1 MTAVCYY
8 RTIRFVT
15 SRLAPLLGIRPR
27 FPSASQRTRAQAM
40 PSPPASHA
48 APPTTTVATADPTTS
63 TQRTA
68 EARAAF
74 LASLQSVGSQGDA
87 ELQARA
93 QDIHTSAAALA
104 RQDADVAKQ
113 TDGLAQQT
121 AQYQQMADES
131 RGKLKEIGDVQ
142 NWAEMIER
150 DLLVLEE
157 TMRIVDEDAAQG
169 AGGSGKVKGRRR
181 WF

>member
-1 MTAVCYY
+1 MAT
-8 RTIRFVT
+8 
-15 SRLAPLLGIRPR
+15 
-27 FPSASQRTRAQAM
+27 QD
-40 PSPPASHA
+40 
-48 APPTTTVATADPTTS
+48 PPTSD
-63 TQRTA
+63 QRTA

-74 LASLQSVGSQGDA
+74 LASLNSVGSQGDA

-93 QDIHTSAAALA
+93 KDIHTSAAAIA
-104 RQDADVAKQ
+104 RQEADLAKQ
-113 TDGLAQQT
+113 TDVLAQQT
-121 AQYQQMADES
+121 AQYQQIADES

-157 TMRIVDEDAAQG
+157 TMRIADEDAALVSTG
-169 AGGSGKVKGRRR
+169 NGKSKGRRR

>member
-1 MTAVCYY
+1 MATEA
-8 RTIRFVT
+8 
-15 SRLAPLLGIRPR
+15 
-27 FPSASQRTRAQAM
+27 
-40 PSPPASHA
+40 
-48 APPTTTVATADPTTS
+48 PTTPS
-63 TQRTA
+63 QRTA

-74 LASLQSVGSQGDA
+74 LASLNSVGSHGDA

-93 QDIHTSAAALA
+93 KDIHTSAAALA
-104 RQDADVAKQ
+104 RQEDDVAKQ

-121 AQYQQMADES
+121 AQYQQIADES

-157 TMRIVDEDAAQG
+157 TMRIVDDEATQAPP
-169 AGGSGKVKGRRR
+169 GGSGKAKGRRR

>member
-1 MTAVCYY
+1 M
-8 RTIRFVT
+8 
-15 SRLAPLLGIRPR
+15 
-27 FPSASQRTRAQAM
+27 
-40 PSPPASHA
+40 
-48 APPTTTVATADPTTS
+48 TTS
-63 TQRTA
+63 DPTQRTA

-74 LASLQSVGSQGDA
+74 LASLHSVGAQGDA

-104 RQDADVAKQ
+104 RQEAGVAKQ
-113 TDGLAQQT
+113 TDALAQQT

-157 TMRIVDEDAAQG
+157 TMRIVDDEAAQG
-169 AGGSGKVKGRRR
+169 TGGNGKVEGRRR
-181 WF
+181 RWL

>member
-1 MTAVCYY
+1 M
-8 RTIRFVT
+8 
-15 SRLAPLLGIRPR
+15 
-27 FPSASQRTRAQAM
+27 
-40 PSPPASHA
+40 
-48 APPTTTVATADPTTS
+48 ATATPDPTTP

-68 EARAAF
+68 EARSAF
-74 LASLQSVGSQGDA
+74 LASLTSVGSQGDA

-93 QDIHTSAAALA
+93 RDIHTSAAALA
-104 RQDADVAKQ
+104 RQDAAVATQ
-113 TDGLAQQT
+113 TAGLARQT
-121 AQYQQMADES
+121 AQYQQLADDS

-157 TMRIVDEDAAQG
+157 TMRIVDEEEAEAARG
-169 AGGSGKVKGRRR
+169 AGGRGKVEGRRRR

>member
-1 MTAVCYY
+1 MATEDPA
-8 RTIRFVT
+8 T
-15 SRLAPLLGIRPR
+15 S
-27 FPSASQRTRAQAM
+27 
-40 PSPPASHA
+40 
-48 APPTTTVATADPTTS
+48 D
-63 TQRTA
+63 QRTA

-74 LASLQSVGSQGDA
+74 LASLNSVGSQGDA

-93 QDIHTSAAALA
+93 KDIHTSAVALA
-104 RQDADVAKQ
+104 RQEADVAKQ
-113 TDGLAQQT
+113 TDDLAQQT
-121 AQYQQMADES
+121 AQYQQIADES

-157 TMRIVDEDAAQG
+157 TMRIVDDEAAQ
-169 AGGSGKVKGRRR
+169 APSGSGKVKGRRR

>member
-1 MTAVCYY
+1 MATQEDSA
-8 RTIRFVT
+8 T
-15 SRLAPLLGIRPR
+15 SE
-27 FPSASQRTRAQAM
+27 Q
-40 PSPPASHA
+40 H
-48 APPTTTVATADPTTS
+48 
-63 TQRTA
+63 TA

-74 LASLQSVGSQGDA
+74 LASLHSVGSQGDA

-93 QDIHTSAAALA
+93 KDIHSSSAAIAKQEA
-104 RQDADVAKQ
+104 EVAKQ
-113 TDGLAQQT
+113 TDLLSKQT
-121 AQYQQMADES
+121 AQYQQIADES

-157 TMRIVDEDAAQG
+157 TMRIADEESAQA
-169 AGGSGKVKGRRR
+169 AGGNGKPKSRSR

>member
-1 MTAVCYY
+1 M
-8 RTIRFVT
+8 
-15 SRLAPLLGIRPR
+15 
-27 FPSASQRTRAQAM
+27 
-40 PSPPASHA
+40 
-48 APPTTTVATADPTTS
+48 ATEDPTTS
-63 TQRTA
+63 DQRTA

-74 LASLQSVGSQGDA
+74 LGSLNSVGSQGDA

-93 QDIHTSAAALA
+93 KDIHTSAAALA
-104 RQDADVAKQ
+104 RQEDDVAKQ
-113 TDGLAQQT
+113 TDSLAEHT
-121 AQYQQMADES
+121 AQYQQIADES

-157 TMRIVDEDAAQG
+157 TMRIVDDEAAQTPNR
-169 AGGSGKVKGRRR
+169 SGKAKGKRR